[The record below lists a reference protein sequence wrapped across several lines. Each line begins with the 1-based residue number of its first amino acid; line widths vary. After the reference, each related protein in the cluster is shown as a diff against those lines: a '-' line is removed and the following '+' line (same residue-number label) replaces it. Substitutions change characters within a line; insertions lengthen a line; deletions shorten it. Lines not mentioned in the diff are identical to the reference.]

1 MNIYICS
8 LLSKKNFKFLNSH
21 LKSLNRLK
29 IPSNC
34 KLKMIFV
41 LNPKVYFI
49 RNLLKKSLDRIDF
62 LTIKSVKD
70 NIPDSRNVFL
80 KFLRNKNVQ
89 YAGFVDDDCLIDK
102 NWLLNM
108 IKFIDRNNCDIVG
121 GPQYHEVK
129 NKVFKNYYDIL
140 EPIRDHGQ
148 LVSWIA
154 TNNCFFSKK
163 IFSNPKVFFDSKF
176 ASLGG
181 SDQLFFTKLNKKR
194 FVIKWNKKS
203 FVTENCNPKREKKVW
218 FLKRNLRYGYSGNL
232 IDKKIYGKISLMIIV
247 LKLFYLISVAL
258 SLIFIPSRKN
268 YIKVSFLLL
277 KATGRFI
284 GLLNYKPKRYI

>member
-29 IPSNC
+29 IPSNY
-34 KLKMIFV
+34 KVKMIFV

-49 RNLLKKSLDRIDF
+49 KNLLKNCLNKIDYST
-62 LTIKSVKD
+62 LESVKD

-80 KFLRNKNVQ
+80 KFLKNKNVQ
-89 YAGFVDDDCLIDK
+89 YAGFVDDDCIIDK

-108 IKFIDRNNCDIVG
+108 IKFVDQNNCDIVG

-129 NKVFKNYYDIL
+129 DRVFKNYYDIL
-140 EPIRDHGQ
+140 EPIRYHSQ
-148 LVSWIA
+148 LVSWVA

-163 IFSNPKVFFDSKF
+163 VFSNPKVFFDTKF

-181 SDQLFFTKLNKKR
+181 SDQLFFTKLNKKK
-194 FVIKWNKKS
+194 FVIRWNKKS
-203 FVTENCNPKREKKVW
+203 FITESYNPEREKRGW
-218 FLKRNLRYGYSGNL
+218 FFKRNLRYGYSGNL
-232 IDKKIYGKISLMIIV
+232 IDKKIYGKISLIV
-247 LKLFYLISVAL
+247 IFIKLIYLISVAL
-258 SLIFIPSRKN
+258 VLILIPSNKN

-277 KATGRFI
+277 RATGRFI